1 MVCVCPFMLNGKITK
16 CKMFSIDNEKKGL
29 NLLLFSMSK
38 IKENIQV
45 SKVYVEQK
53 LVWIVIEHMGL

>member
-1 MVCVCPFMLNGKITK
+1 
-16 CKMFSIDNEKKGL
+16 MFSIDNEKKGL